1 MTGFPRDGDRPIRIL
16 HVLWRLSDTGGI
28 PQVVRHLVRGLDKER
43 FEVHVCTARASFE
56 QDDVGKILDRDR
68 FHELGVKGRPSATE
82 RLAAAARLAR
92 VVVRVR
98 PDIVH
103 LHSGITW
110 LAVPATLSPFRRPRW
125 IVEIH
130 DSPLS
135 GQSSSANLAVERFVL
150 RRRATGVVVHSRSVG
165 ADVVETTGVESERIC
180 RIPIG
185 FPALEPHDGQ
195 RGRQWRARHG
205 VPPEAA
211 LVCSIGRL
219 VTSKNPDL
227 FVDVAESVINGS
239 DDTVFVLAGDGPE
252 RRRLEE
258 RARRTPLHGRL
269 KIVGSEPDVPGLL
282 AASDVFL
289 STSRYEGFGMAILEA
304 MAAGIPVVATDVGA
318 VSELVEDGV
327 TGWLAAP
334 DDRQS
339 LAILVSRLL
348 EDPNTRTRLGLAGRR
363 AAADRFSLARMVTG
377 YADLYARRP
386 AASPVDA
393 HH

>member
-1 MTGFPRDGDRPIRIL
+1 
-16 HVLWRLSDTGGI
+16 
-28 PQVVRHLVRGLDKER
+28 
-43 FEVHVCTARASFE
+43 
-56 QDDVGKILDRDR
+56 
-68 FHELGVKGRPSATE
+68 
-82 RLAAAARLAR
+82 
-92 VVVRVR
+92 
-98 PDIVH
+98 
-103 LHSGITW
+103 
-110 LAVPATLSPFRRPRW
+110 
-125 IVEIH
+125 
-130 DSPLS
+130 
-135 GQSSSANLAVERFVL
+135 
-150 RRRATGVVVHSRSVG
+150 
-165 ADVVETTGVESERIC
+165 
-180 RIPIG
+180 
-185 FPALEPHDGQ
+185 
-195 RGRQWRARHG
+195 
-205 VPPEAA
+205 
-211 LVCSIGRL
+211 
-219 VTSKNPDL
+219 
-227 FVDVAESVINGS
+227 
-239 DDTVFVLAGDGPE
+239 
-252 RRRLEE
+252 
-258 RARRTPLHGRL
+258 
-269 KIVGSEPDVPGLL
+269 LL